1 MIRMNNEITNFLK
14 SVRDSLLSISI
25 VLVLYGLVERF
36 LLPKQTKI
44 IVDDGVPAELTVL
57 GKKGN
62 PKAVYV
68 SSKKNRI
75 NFRGAVFFCLAANI
89 LTKLIQKYEEEH
101 KVSIKED

>member
-1 MIRMNNEITNFLK
+1 MYNDFTDFMK
-14 SVRDSLLSISI
+14 SVRDSLLSLSV
-25 VLVLYGLVERF
+25 VLALYGIIERLF
-36 LLPKQTKI
+36 MPKQTKI

-68 SSKKNRI
+68 STEKHHIK
-75 NFRGAVFFCLAANI
+75 FRGAILLGVLASF
-89 LTKLIQKYEEEH
+89 LSKFIQKYEEEH